1 MKHWFRAQPHPF
13 RLLQITEWI
22 LLGIAVPSE
31 LPWEDLP
38 YLYSLLGEVFAE
50 TELIPTA
57 WVLLCLMVLGLLGL
71 RLPNGS
77 VLSKWAYITAQ
88 FGLIVLANILG
99 QILLLTPFLVVVIR
113 GCLIFRRRGRWWVS
127 GLAMGLA
134 IAFLAIPS
142 SDIQGL
148 YSDYFEPSPMTL
160 EQFQFTVQLEIIND
174 IFLFGLNLIFVLVLV
189 NTLLAERSSRQ
200 QLAAAHHQL
209 RQYALRIEDQAT
221 LQERNRIAREIH
233 DAVGHNLTAL
243 RIQLENAVML
253 CQVDS
258 QQEVHLQAAQQLA
271 AKALTEIRQSVAT
284 LRADPLQGKPLHD
297 ALQFLCHTFQHQITG
312 ELVYALQISAP
323 VKREVSTTVYRL
335 AQEALTNV
343 MKHSQA
349 NQIKLRIQSNFDE
362 LWLMVEDNG
371 IGFDPTQTTA
381 GFGLNSMQERAV
393 AMGGQLSIVTAPG
406 QGCQLTAK
414 LPLTSLSS

>member
-38 YLYSLLGEVFAE
+38 YLYSLLGEAFAE

-148 YSDYFEPSPMTL
+148 Y
-160 EQFQFTVQLEIIND
+160 
-174 IFLFGLNLIFVLVLV
+174 
-189 NTLLAERSSRQ
+189 
-200 QLAAAHHQL
+200 
-209 RQYALRIEDQAT
+209 
-221 LQERNRIAREIH
+221 
-233 DAVGHNLTAL
+233 
-243 RIQLENAVML
+243 
-253 CQVDS
+253 
-258 QQEVHLQAAQQLA
+258 
-271 AKALTEIRQSVAT
+271 
-284 LRADPLQGKPLHD
+284 
-297 ALQFLCHTFQHQITG
+297 
-312 ELVYALQISAP
+312 
-323 VKREVSTTVYRL
+323 
-335 AQEALTNV
+335 
-343 MKHSQA
+343 
-349 NQIKLRIQSNFDE
+349 
-362 LWLMVEDNG
+362 
-371 IGFDPTQTTA
+371 
-381 GFGLNSMQERAV
+381 
-393 AMGGQLSIVTAPG
+393 
-406 QGCQLTAK
+406 
-414 LPLTSLSS
+414 